1 MIFREPKQNTVANN
15 GLISYSSNSNKFSLI
30 EGWANVKDASKPNHL
45 SVHLP
50 IKLANFT
57 IIENTGKYD
66 VWATDY
72 DNYSLVY
79 SCTQIIPSVLAMEV
93 GWILSKTKTLPD
105 STVNQLKNVFAT
117 SRINSDKFKK
127 VRQDCNN

>member
-1 MIFREPKQNTVANN
+1 MRFSK
-15 GLISYSSNSNKFSLI
+15 SSITNKFSLI